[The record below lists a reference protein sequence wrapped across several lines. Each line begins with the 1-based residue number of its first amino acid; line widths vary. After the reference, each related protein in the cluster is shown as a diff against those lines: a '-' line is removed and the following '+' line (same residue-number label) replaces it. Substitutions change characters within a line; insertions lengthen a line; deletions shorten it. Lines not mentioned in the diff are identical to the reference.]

1 MPKNK
6 SYNLLFS
13 AYYRILSYFR
23 PRFSLATNFVSFHFI
38 SSCNYPNLI
47 SCKLINSTELVMT
60 LALFFSFNQKSQSDF
75 KIQSKV
81 SRWYFALRRAFFKKS
96 LSYSSKLGA
105 KYHDDTLLLGELF
118 SKNRQAILQKSE
130 QSIIV
135 ILCSFTNF
143 F

>member
-96 LSYSSKLGA
+96 SSYSSKIRA
-105 KYHDDTLLLGELF
+105 KYHCDTLLFYKLF
-118 SKNRQAILQKSE
+118 LKNRTNILRNTA
-130 QSIIV
+130 QSV
-135 ILCSFTNF
+135 TMILCT
-143 F
+143 